1 MIIIYEKPGR
11 LANSLWLYA
20 HFIAFAAEHNVSL
33 AFPAMEDYGS
43 YFRSLENSLLY
54 RYPEKKSV
62 VSFSFLRKLIVKCF
76 SFFVYVILKIGI
88 KPSSIELLQINNNAD
103 FDLENEGNLSQLK
116 QKLVIVKGWLYRSNT
131 LIVKHRTAVLNF
143 FRPIEKH
150 EKNILGLIEK
160 CRKECEVLI
169 GMHIRREDYKTF
181 LDGIYYY
188 EMEDYKNKMLEL
200 RKLFA
205 DKKVTFLIC
214 SNEIM
219 NPADFSDFNIVM
231 ANDHIIEDMYSL
243 AKCDFIVGPPSTYSM
258 WASFYGNVP
267 LYQIKKIKEPIALK
281 DFEVT
286 KN

>member
-20 HFIAFAAEHNVSL
+20 HFIAFAVEHNVSL

-54 RYPEKKSV
+54 RYPEKKSF
-62 VSFSFLRKLIVKCF
+62 VSSSFLRMLIVKCL
-76 SFFVYVILKIGI
+76 SFFAYVILKTGLS
-88 KPSSIELLQINNNAD
+88 PGLMELLQIKNNVD
-103 FDLENEGNLSQLK
+103 FNLEDEENLSQLK
-116 QKLVIVKGWLYRSNT
+116 KKLVLVKGWLYRSNT
-131 LIVKHRTAVLNF
+131 LIVKHRATVLSF
-143 FRPIEKH
+143 FRPMEKY
-150 EKNILGLIEK
+150 EKNVLELIEK
-160 CRKECEVLI
+160 CRKDCEILI

-188 EMEDYKNKMLEL
+188 EMEDYKSKMLEL
-200 RKLFA
+200 NKLFV
-205 DKKVTFLIC
+205 DKRVTFLIC

-219 NPADFSDFNIVM
+219 NPTDFSGINIVM

-243 AKCDFIVGPPSTYSM
+243 AKCDLIVGPPSTYSM

-267 LYQIKKIKEPIALK
+267 LYQIKKIKKPIALK

-286 KN
+286 IN